1 MNKVLLN
8 LINKIENKSTNVLRK
23 YILGS
28 ICAGISMYVIFL
40 KFDYKVS
47 YSTKINLNELAVCII
62 GIIIIMGSFSLI
74 RVSRNKQIIFLF
86 GSICALFLS
95 LGIILFTYGMLYE
108 ITNSKYISD
117 IYKYCSLSILILI
130 LSCLHVK
137 ITLHKKIEDNGYS
150 TKAPAIASILGITGT
165 FIIKRVMNNLSDK
178 NEAVLEIALFDVVL
192 LFTIYCIPFFLIHY
206 IISKKLRGGEKFVS
220 LNDIYY

>member
-40 KFDYKVS
+40 KCDYKVS

>member
-40 KFDYKVS
+40 KCDYKVS

-62 GIIIIMGSFSLI
+62 GIIITMGSFSMI

-108 ITNSKYISD
+108 VTNSKYISE
-117 IYKYCSLSILILI
+117 IYKYCSLSIYILILI

-137 ITLHKKIEDNGYS
+137 ITLHKKIEDNGSS

-165 FIIKRVMNNLSDK
+165 FIIKSVMNNLSDK
-178 NEAVLEIALFDVVL
+178 NEAVLEIVLFDVVL

-206 IISKKLRGGEKFVS
+206 IISKKLRGGEK
-220 LNDIYY
+220 IC